1 MSKDDRVA
9 NLKAIAALR
18 KGQIEEPTV
27 ATDEPRN
34 IPQAEHEASTV
45 PKPEDLVEAK
55 KLSKN
60 ADPNYLRTTLYLHKD
75 THSRLKLTCMKR
87 RIEMSEVIDTLV
99 KQWLDGLKA

>member
-18 KGQIEEPTV
+18 KEKSEEPPI
-27 ATDEPRN
+27 APDEPQN
-34 IPQAEHEASTV
+34 ISQTEHEASPV
-45 PKPEDLVEAK
+45 PEEVIGAK

-75 THSRLKLTCMKR
+75 THSRLKLTCIKR
-87 RIEMSEVIDTLV
+87 QLEMSEVVDTLV
-99 KQWLDGLKA
+99 KQWLDRLKS